1 MKEEMKEILKRKEIY
16 INPWVNYTPKKVE
29 KPSGYNLK

>member
-1 MKEEMKEILKRKEIY
+1 MKEKRREVLKRKEIY
-16 INPWVNYTPKKVE
+16 INPWVNYSHKGRK